1 MTDTSAIA
9 APTKAL
15 FHSVGALSRANAN
28 IDVTNQIP
36 AAVLTKRKPGS
47 LIAIV
52 APTIT
57 MMPMSHV
64 FTNWGPR

>member
-15 FHSVGALSRANAN
+15 FHTVGASIRGHAN
-28 IDVTNQIP
+28 IDVTSQIP
-36 AAVLTKRKPGS
+36 AAVLTKRKTGT

-52 APTIT
+52 ALTIT
-57 MMPMSHV
+57 MMPMSQV